1 MMNKSLVVVLTLGAV
16 LCGVPVVKAQA
27 PRAIPGR
34 GAVLSSGWLDYRA
47 RTIAP
52 VQLQNSGR
60 IESLIRGGR
69 LYLSLQDA
77 VALALENNLDIE
89 LQRYGP
95 AIADTDVLRTQGG
108 GQARG
113 VGLSV
118 GETPAGIGGPNSP
131 LLNAAAASFAFSS
144 SVPANIS
151 DLAVVVSQQAGLS
164 ITGTI
169 PQSSGP
175 PVPVFDATLIGQ
187 LSGTHQTTPQSNPI
201 IAGAATLIS
210 RIVLQNAGVQKGFS
224 TGTQLSLAY
233 TANSQETNSV
243 RTSVNPFT
251 TASLGLTLV
260 QPLFRG
266 YGIKMNRRF
275 IRIANNNRKVSDLVF
290 RQQVISTVSGVIRL
304 YYDLVSLNE
313 DVRVKEQTLALAQK
327 LQADNEAQFKAGTL
341 AEIEVVRAQAQVG
354 AARED
359 LINSQA
365 LAREQELILKT
376 VLTRRGTADP
386 AVREARIATTDTVPP
401 PGPEKPRP
409 IQDLVAEAFKNRPD
423 LAAAGLQIEN
433 SEISLEGSRNLLRP
447 EVDIVAT
454 AQNSALAGQVNPLA
468 TTGGL
473 LGSTAAPVFLGGF
486 GLAIEQVLR
495 RNYPTYGLGIQLSL
509 PLRNR
514 VAEADYARDQLQ
526 LRQSQIRR
534 QQLENQV
541 RLEVE
546 NAVIAVERTR
556 AAYEAA
562 VQTRKLQE
570 QSLASEEKRYG
581 AGISTTFLITQYQS
595 FLAQARSTEVA
606 ARGACGKAQVALQ
619 RALGLTLEDNGVSV
633 EEAYQG
639 KVARAPAPPR

>member
-1 MMNKSLVVVLTLGAV
+1 MNKRLVLALTLGAV
-16 LCGVPVVKAQA
+16 LCGTLVLNGQA
-27 PRAIPGR
+27 PSAIPGHS
-34 GAVLSSGWLDYRA
+34 AVLSSGWLDYRA

-89 LQRYGP
+89 SQRYGP

-108 GQARG
+108 GQVRG
-113 VGLSV
+113 VALSV

-151 DLAVVVSQQAGLS
+151 DLAVVVSPQASLS
-164 ITGTI
+164 ITGTT

-201 IAGAATLIS
+201 ITGANTLIS

-243 RTSVNPFT
+243 RSSVNPFT

-401 PGPEKPRP
+401 PEPEKPRP

-447 EVDIVAT
+447 EVDLVAT
-454 AQNSALAGQVNPLA
+454 AQNSGLAGQVNPLA
-468 TTGGL
+468 TTGGVF
-473 LGSTAAPVFLGGF
+473 GSTAAPVFLGGF
-486 GLAIEQVLR
+486 GLAIEQTLR

-581 AGISTTFLITQYQS
+581 VGISTTFLITQYQS

-619 RALGLTLEDNGVSV
+619 RALGLTLEDNGVSI